1 MKPINKYIIILPIEE
16 EMVSSSG
23 LLLSAEDSKS
33 FRYKKARVIE
43 SGTQV
48 DSIKTGDVIYFDKT
62 AGHSMMIGND
72 TYTIIVRLPLY
83 ESS

>member
-16 EMVSSSG
+16 EMVSASG
-23 LLLSAEDSKS
+23 LLLSAEDSQS

-72 TYTIIVRLPLY
+72 TYTIIVERDVVVVL
-83 ESS
+83 

>member
-16 EMVSSSG
+16 EMVSASG

-62 AGHSMMIGND
+62 AGHSMMIGKD
-72 TYTIIVRLPLY
+72 TYTIIVERDVVVVL
-83 ESS
+83 

>member
-72 TYTIIVRLPLY
+72 TYTIIVERDVVVVL
-83 ESS
+83 

>member
-1 MKPINKYIIILPIEE
+1 
-16 EMVSSSG
+16 MVSSSG
-23 LLLSAEDSKS
+23 LLLSAEDSQS

-72 TYTIIVRLPLY
+72 TYTIIVERDVVVVL
-83 ESS
+83 

>member
-23 LLLSAEDSKS
+23 LLLSAEDSQS

-72 TYTIIVRLPLY
+72 TYTIIVERDVVVVL
-83 ESS
+83 

>member
-16 EMVSSSG
+16 EMVSASG

-62 AGHSMMIGND
+62 AGHSMMIGQE
-72 TYTIIVRLPLY
+72 TYTIIVERDVVVVL
-83 ESS
+83 